1 MGGLARAAVILLS
14 RACSE
19 AGVGRGGKL
28 TTRNALGGTR
38 PSSKGG
44 PRSATTSRSCVGEG
58 GRMAL
63 VLWGFVSNTCVSYG
77 EFPA

>member
-1 MGGLARAAVILLS
+1 MGGLTRAAVILLS

-28 TTRNALGGTR
+28 TARNALGGTR

-44 PRSATTSRSCVGEG
+44 PRSATTSRLCVGG
-58 GRMAL
+58 GVSML
-63 VLWGFVSNTCVSYG
+63 GGFVSNTCVS
-77 EFPA
+77 

>member
-28 TTRNALGGTR
+28 TAHNALGGTR

-44 PRSATTSRSCVGEG
+44 PRSATTSRLCVGGEG
-58 GRMAL
+58 RT
-63 VLWGFVSNTCVSYG
+63 VSMLGGVRI
-77 EFPA
+77 